1 MPLRFMN
8 RNGIFALLFTK
19 FFKDERV
26 VFRFVGQ
33 EAIRTIFDAVSG
45 VATVTAA
52 VRHRIQWA
60 VAKQAVEI
68 FNV

>member
-33 EAIRTIFDAVSG
+33 EAIRTIFDAVG
-45 VATVTAA
+45 GIAA
-52 VRHRIQWA
+52 VAAAICLC
-60 VAKQAVEI
+60 I
-68 FNV
+68 